1 MDQYQL
7 AEIFDR
13 ISALLEIKGEVVY
26 KRLAYKR
33 AADSLRDLNA
43 DLQQL
48 HAENRLE
55 EIPGVGKAIAEKIAE
70 LLDTGHL
77 RFLEKLE
84 AEIPPS
90 LVELLSIPE
99 VGPKKALLFY
109 KEAGVTSLAELEAA
123 AREGKLS
130 QLPGIGPRT
139 EARIL
144 ANIEAHTRRSVRM
157 PLREAR
163 IAGERWL
170 RWLRGL
176 PGVQQADLAGSIRR
190 WRSTIGDIDLVA
202 ASADPKPVMEAFVNH
217 PEVKLVN
224 DHGEYKSSVLLNSG
238 ISVQLWVQPPERYGT
253 LLFHGTGSKDH
264 NVRLRELAQ
273 QRGLSLSERGLVD
286 KEGREQLFADEE
298 QLYKAFDLPW
308 IPPELR
314 ENRGEF
320 EAARNGRLPELIRL
334 EDLTA
339 ELHSHSNW
347 SDGSLPILKM
357 AQAALERGLRVLA
370 ITDHSQ
376 SLGVANGLSPERL
389 RAQRKEIDA
398 AQAELGD
405 SILLLQGVE
414 MEIRAD
420 GMLDLDDDTL
430 AGLDI
435 VIASLHVG
443 LRQPREEVTRRML
456 TAIRNPHVDL
466 IAHPSG
472 RLLGRRDGADLD
484 WDAVLAAAKEHG
496 VALEINAHPD
506 RLDLDDIYA
515 HRAAEMGIPIAINT
529 DAHSP
534 ADMDLREYGVYIARR
549 AWLGPAQVIN
559 TWPAER
565 LLRWLRERQPS

>member
-1 MDQYQL
+1 MC
-7 AEIFDR
+7 ACR
-13 ISALLEIKGEVVY
+13 
-26 KRLAYKR
+26 
-33 AADSLRDLNA
+33 
-43 DLQQL
+43 
-48 HAENRLE
+48 
-55 EIPGVGKAIAEKIAE
+55 
-70 LLDTGHL
+70 
-77 RFLEKLE
+77 
-84 AEIPPS
+84 
-90 LVELLSIPE
+90 
-99 VGPKKALLFY
+99 
-109 KEAGVTSLAELEAA
+109 
-123 AREGKLS
+123 
-130 QLPGIGPRT
+130 
-139 EARIL
+139 
-144 ANIEAHTRRSVRM
+144 
-157 PLREAR
+157 REAR

-347 SDGSLPILKM
+347 SDGSLPSLKM
-357 AQAALERGLRVLA
+357 AQAARERGLRVLA

-376 SLGVANGLSPERL
+376 SLGVANGLSSER
-389 RAQRKEIDA
+389 A
-398 AQAELGD
+398 ARPAKK
-405 SILLLQGVE
+405 STPHRPSWAIPSCCCRVWE

-456 TAIRNPHVDL
+456 TAIRT
-466 IAHPSG
+466 
-472 RLLGRRDGADLD
+472 RM
-484 WDAVLAAAKEHG
+484 W
-496 VALEINAHPD
+496 
-506 RLDLDDIYA
+506 
-515 HRAAEMGIPIAINT
+515 T
-529 DAHSP
+529 
-534 ADMDLREYGVYIARR
+534 
-549 AWLGPAQVIN
+549 
-559 TWPAER
+559 
-565 LLRWLRERQPS
+565 